1 VGVLLLFLD
10 GVGLG
15 SPDPSVNPFAA
26 ARAPSLAALLGGP
39 LTAERSPLAREG
51 VLFSPLDAGLGVE
64 GLPQSATGQTAL
76 LTGRNAALLMGRHY
90 GPWPGPTL
98 KRMLDKSSLFL
109 EVARAGGRAGLVNA
123 FLPGYLRALEARTG
137 RNRLRVNVPVYATLA
152 AGLELRTAAD
162 YAAGRAV
169 SADLD
174 GSALGAPKPLGEAGA
189 ALGRLAQGFEFAFF
203 DFWLPDTAGHRWEL
217 GAAVA
222 LVEKLDAF
230 LGGLLGALGETTLVV
245 TSDHGNLED
254 KRTRSHTRN
263 PVPLLAFG
271 PQAAA
276 FSGARDLTD
285 LAPRVRAALTL
296 APVTQPVT

>member
-1 VGVLLLFLD
+1 MGVLLLFLD

-26 ARAPSLAALLGGP
+26 ARTPTLAALLGGP
-39 LTAERSPLAREG
+39 LTAERTPFARDG
-51 VLFSPLDAGLGVE
+51 TLFASLDAGLGVA

-76 LTGRNAALLMGRHY
+76 LTGRNAAALMGRHY

-98 KRMLDKSSLFL
+98 KRVLDEGTLFL

-123 FLPGYLRALEARTG
+123 FSPAYVRALEDRRGA
-137 RNRLRVNVPVYATLA
+137 RVNVPVYAALA
-152 AGLELRTAAD
+152 AGLGLRTAAD

-174 GSALGAPKPLGEAGA
+174 GSYLGAPRPLGEAGA
-189 ALGRLAQGFEFAFF
+189 ALGRLAKGFDLAFF

-230 LGGLLGALGETTLVV
+230 LAGLLGALGETTLVV
-245 TSDHGNLED
+245 TSDHGNVED
-254 KRTRSHTRN
+254 KGTRSHTRN
-263 PVPLLAFG
+263 PVPLLALG
-271 PQAAA
+271 PRAAA
-276 FSGARDLTD
+276 FAGARDLTD
-285 LAPRVRAALTL
+285 LAPRVRAALSL
-296 APVTQPVT
+296 KASAR